1 MSVVYFGNEKVSMAS
16 RAGGRMMNEQVRLVA
31 WPMMHKLAGHGN
43 KFQQPF
49 QLCLFGSVVQPHSV
63 F

>member
-1 MSVVYFGNEKVSMAS
+1 MLCILEMKRSVWLV
-16 RAGGRMMNEQVRLVA
+16 RAGGRMMNEQVRLVV